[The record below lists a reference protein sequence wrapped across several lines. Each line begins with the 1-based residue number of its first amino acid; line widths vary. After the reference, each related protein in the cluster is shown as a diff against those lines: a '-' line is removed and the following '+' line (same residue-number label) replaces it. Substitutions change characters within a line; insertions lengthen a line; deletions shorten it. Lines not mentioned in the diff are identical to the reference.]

1 MSLVMAGM
9 LVSFSGMAV
18 IAVAIFGVI
27 PPENKSL
34 QYAFIAIGWV
44 FVIIGIIIRYK
55 GLKIERELKKRK

>member
-9 LVSFSGMAV
+9 LISVSGMTV
-18 IAVAIFGVI
+18 IAATIFGVI
-27 PPENKSL
+27 PPENKPL

-55 GLKIERELKKRK
+55 GLKIEREQEKRK

>member
-9 LVSFSGMAV
+9 LVSVSGMAV
-18 IAVAIFGVI
+18 IAAAIFGVI

-34 QYAFIAIGWV
+34 QYAFIAIGWG

-55 GLKIERELKKRK
+55 GLKLEREQEKRK